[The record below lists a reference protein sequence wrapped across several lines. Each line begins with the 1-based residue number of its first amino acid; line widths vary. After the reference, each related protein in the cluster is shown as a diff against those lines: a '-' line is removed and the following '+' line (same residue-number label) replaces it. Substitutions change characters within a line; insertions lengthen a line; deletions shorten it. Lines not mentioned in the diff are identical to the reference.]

1 MKTSYL
7 DYAMSV
13 IVSRALPDVRDG
25 LKPVQRRILFGM
37 LEGGWRPTRP
47 SRKSAAVVGDVMKK
61 SHPHG
66 DVPIYESR
74 VRMAQPWSV
83 RSPLVDGQGNFG
95 SIDGDPPAAMR
106 YSECRLTPLAM
117 ELLADIDRDT
127 VDFIPNYDEY
137 EKEPVVLPAK
147 VPDLLMNGA
156 SGIAVGMA
164 SNIPPH
170 NLGALVEGLVAMID
184 DADTTDEALMKIIK
198 GPDFPTGGDI
208 ICRGG

>member
-1 MKTSYL
+1 
-7 DYAMSV
+7 
-13 IVSRALPDVRDG
+13 VR
-25 LKPVQRRILFGM
+25 
-37 LEGGWRPTRP
+37 
-47 SRKSAAVVGDVMKK
+47 
-61 SHPHG
+61 
-66 DVPIYESR
+66 Y
-74 VRMAQPWSV
+74 
-83 RSPLVDGQGNFG
+83 PLVDGQGNFG

-147 VPDLLMNGA
+147 VPHLLMNGA

-170 NLGALVEGLVAMID
+170 NLGELVDGLVTMID
-184 DADTTDEALMKIIK
+184 DADTSDEALMKIIK
-198 GPDFPTGGDI
+198 GPDFPTGGI
-208 ICRGG
+208 ILGRDGIKAAYAEAARDAEPLSPAPPHGGDSPHQVRVEPRRGTGAHPRRSQDCAETPGRRNRAD